1 MPCSGRPRLCAELC
15 LLLSLLKKINPAV
28 VAAGGKAWECE
39 LSCLQKNKQKRPTRQ
54 ISKRSS
60 HGDYFEMLGDGGRA
74 DGAQLVP
81 AWPEVGP
88 GLRHRGASTRGAVS
102 CPSLFSRAA
111 QANVPQSRTVSPVSP
126 AALGERRWWLNPP
139 ELELCQPF
147 VSHTWLTAETVTQQN
162 PRRTTRLPS
171 LALKD
176 LGMIH
181 SSSACLPLQPHQPEE
196 SGGGMGEPIVDP
208 VTHPCPSCTFRT
220 PQPRV
225 SPTLRLCV
233 YPSPPHAP
241 RSHPAHADLPREVGT
256 TAPSDITQP
265 SKNPIPSGKSAA
277 LHLARWGFA
286 MQIPVRKCYSCVSQ
300 ANPRLKECRRHRPRP
315 PHRVPRGD
323 TAAQRGA
330 AAPLCGRG
338 AHSRGDGGRLGSGRL
353 QRGDGE
359 PLGGLFGRV
368 GKKLWVT
375 WMEYPAFFFF
385 FVSRETTG
393 SNHRQDKGREVLPS
407 AESSSGSQLAAK
419 QLLQGRK
426 GSLQPTLLQPSNQS
440 NGAWTRTRKQTV
452 EEKSLCAG

>member
-1 MPCSGRPRLCAELC
+1 M
-15 LLLSLLKKINPAV
+15 
-28 VAAGGKAWECE
+28 
-39 LSCLQKNKQKRPTRQ
+39 
-54 ISKRSS
+54 
-60 HGDYFEMLGDGGRA
+60 
-74 DGAQLVP
+74 
-81 AWPEVGP
+81 
-88 GLRHRGASTRGAVS
+88 
-102 CPSLFSRAA
+102 
-111 QANVPQSRTVSPVSP
+111 SP
-126 AALGERRWWLNPP
+126 AALRERRWWLNPP

-208 VTHPCPSCTFRT
+208 MTHPCPSCTFRT

-241 RSHPAHADLPREVGT
+241 RFHPAHADLPREVGT

-330 AAPLCGRG
+330 AAPPCGRG
-338 AHSRGDGGRLGSGRL
+338 AHSRGDGAAPGGRRPFGVWEAPTWGRGAPGGTFWEGWKEAVGNL
-353 QRGDGE
+353 DGI
-359 PLGGLFGRV
+359 PGFFFLSV
-368 GKKLWVT
+368 GKPRAL
-375 WMEYPAFFFF
+375 
-385 FVSRETTG
+385 TTG
-393 SNHRQDKGREVLPS
+393 RTKGERSFRQLRAHLGVSWLQSSCCRGGKAVCNQRSCSLPTKAMVRGRGPESRRWRRSPSVLDEGEVANPS
-407 AESSSGSQLAAK
+407 L
-419 QLLQGRK
+419 
-426 GSLQPTLLQPSNQS
+426 
-440 NGAWTRTRKQTV
+440 
-452 EEKSLCAG
+452 

>member
-1 MPCSGRPRLCAELC
+1 
-15 LLLSLLKKINPAV
+15 
-28 VAAGGKAWECE
+28 
-39 LSCLQKNKQKRPTRQ
+39 
-54 ISKRSS
+54 
-60 HGDYFEMLGDGGRA
+60 
-74 DGAQLVP
+74 
-81 AWPEVGP
+81 
-88 GLRHRGASTRGAVS
+88 
-102 CPSLFSRAA
+102 
-111 QANVPQSRTVSPVSP
+111 
-126 AALGERRWWLNPP
+126 
-139 ELELCQPF
+139 
-147 VSHTWLTAETVTQQN
+147 
-162 PRRTTRLPS
+162 
-171 LALKD
+171 
-176 LGMIH
+176 
-181 SSSACLPLQPHQPEE
+181 
-196 SGGGMGEPIVDP
+196 MGEPIVDP

-353 QRGDGE
+353 QREDGE

-385 FVSRETTG
+385 FC
-393 SNHRQDKGREVLPS
+393 Q
-407 AESSSGSQLAAK
+407 
-419 QLLQGRK
+419 
-426 GSLQPTLLQPSNQS
+426 
-440 NGAWTRTRKQTV
+440 
-452 EEKSLCAG
+452 